1 MTIIQQRIQNLENLK
16 ASSPEGLP
24 ALDNYE
30 LNFLKTIEDTFDDPY
45 DMVNIVEA
53 CSRVIRLMSKELI
66 VRFKWEEDQ
75 HSKSS

>member
-1 MTIIQQRIQNLENLK
+1 MDIIQQRIQNLENLK